1 MKILFFLIYFWRN
14 HFFSISLKHQIFIF
28 LFFYTEIHGPRL
40 LWIELGLGLIWWA
53 EPVKIC
59 HGAEPHRIKDL
70 SSPIFPPLK
79 AESAICREWNRHGHL
94 SLLLSCPPPWTLT
107 TLVLPVVPSNPIF
120 FTAQSS
126 SLLPNSEW
134 GLFSQRS
141 VTVAAPAAHQRWK
154 IFTPDFSK
162 NVDSCCDG
170 FQNLLIFFFFPS
182 RPS

>member
-1 MKILFFLIYFWRN
+1 MD
-14 HFFSISLKHQIFIF
+14 H
-28 LFFYTEIHGPRL
+28 RL

-79 AESAICREWNRHGHL
+79 AESVICREWNRHGHL

-107 TLVLPVVPSNPIF
+107 TLVPPVVPPNPLS
-120 FTAQSS
+120 FTAQNS
-126 SLLPNSEW
+126 SLLPNSEG
-134 GLFSQRS
+134 GLSSRCS
-141 VTVAAPAAHQRWK
+141 VTVAAPATHQRWK

-170 FQNLLIFFFFPS
+170 FQNLLIFIFIFRVDRVNSEYRLSHPNPTDSKPS
-182 RPS
+182 LGIKCI